1 MIMMKAMSN
10 AEDGLTALKEIR
22 NNSGNMDTIG
32 LSDEVIEKFCKLD
45 SNLLQAISEGLS
57 NHRELRNR
65 LGDEV
70 MQSNEIDLVS
80 KLQEDF
86 VNFYAPATVNP
97 YVAMAAKGPWIIT
110 SHGAVVHDNGGMGC
124 LVQDMAPLK

>member
-1 MIMMKAMSN
+1 MSN
-10 AEDGLTALKEIR
+10 AEDGLTALNEIR

-65 LGDEV
+65 LGDD
-70 MQSNEIDLVS
+70 ID
-80 KLQEDF
+80 
-86 VNFYAPATVNP
+86 A
-97 YVAMAAKGPWIIT
+97 I
-110 SHGAVVHDNGGMGC
+110 
-124 LVQDMAPLK
+124 